1 MLAPGTLFEEL
12 GFNYIGP
19 MDGHNLNEMLRT
31 LNNLKNL
38 KGPKLLHLITQK
50 EKVFHQQKKIQ
61 LDFML

>member
-31 LNNLKNL
+31 L
-38 KGPKLLHLITQK
+38 
-50 EKVFHQQKKIQ
+50 EKFKKP
-61 LDFML
+61 